1 MGISLRGY
9 AKHRGVTLKA
19 VQKAVARKRIKLEP
33 DGTVDAARADRDW
46 TANSDLAGVLPNIIG
61 GQKQAYRTARGMA
74 ADPEVMPAP
83 ATVAG
88 DPMHAYLKARAVKET
103 FLAKRAQA
111 EYELLMGKLIEKT
124 KSHEY
129 AATLS
134 QMVKEALLAQPDRL
148 APILAAL
155 DDVPSIHKVLMND
168 NKAVLQKLSKAIA
181 NSGF

>member
-19 VQKAVARKRIKLEP
+19 VQKAIARKRIKLEP

-46 TANSDLAGVLPNIIG
+46 TANSDIAGVLPNIIG
-61 GQKQAYRTARGMA
+61 GQKQAYRTARSMA
-74 ADPEVMPAP
+74 ADPELMPAP

-129 AATLS
+129 AATFS
-134 QMVKEALLAQPDRL
+134 QMVKEGMLALPDRL

-155 DDVPSIHKVLMND
+155 DDVPSTHKVLLNEI
-168 NKAVLQKLSKAIA
+168 KVLLQKLSKAIA

>member
-9 AKHRGVTLKA
+9 ARHRGVTLKA
-19 VQKAVARKRIKLEP
+19 VQKAIARKRIKLEP

-46 TANSDLAGVLPNIIG
+46 AANSDVAGVLPNIIG
-61 GQKQAYRTARGMA
+61 GQQQAYRTARSMA
-74 ADPEVMPAP
+74 ADPEVMPAA

-88 DPMHAYLKARAVKET
+88 DPLHAYLRARAVKET

-111 EYELLMGKLIEKT
+111 EYELMMGKLIEKT

-129 AATLS
+129 AATFS
-134 QMVKEALLAQPDRL
+134 QMVKEGMLALPDRL

-155 DDVPSIHKVLMND
+155 DDVPSIHKVLLNEI
-168 NKAVLQKLSKAIA
+168 KVLLQKLSKAIA
-181 NSGF
+181 SSGF

>member
-1 MGISLRGY
+1 MGISLRAY

-19 VQKAVARKRIKLEP
+19 VQKAIARKRIKLES

-46 TANSDLAGVLPNIIG
+46 TANSDVAAVSAQHHRRPEAGIPDSQG
-61 GQKQAYRTARGMA
+61 HG
-74 ADPEVMPAP
+74 ADPDVPPAA
-83 ATVAG
+83 ATIAG
-88 DPMHAYLKARAVKET
+88 DPLHAYLKARAVKET

-129 AATLS
+129 AATFS
-134 QMVKEALLAQPDRL
+134 QMVKEAVLALPDRL

-155 DDVPSIHKVLMND
+155 DDVPSIHKVLMNEM
-168 NKAVLQKLSKAIA
+168 KAMLQKLSKAIA
-181 NSGF
+181 SSGF